1 MSKIDDMRAATTKA
15 HETIRYQ
22 AIERKVKSGECQIL
36 NVWKTHSTVTDDDFL
51 KGVEW
56 ILKDPFD
63 ERNRLTREIALSPTG
78 IVYLDRI
85 YDDWHGMMVFS
96 HNGQTWKGELFEVE
110 TEEKYKKMYGDTF
123 MRSFELRLNAKDPI
137 Y

>member
-1 MSKIDDMRAATTKA
+1 MSKIDNMRAATTKV
-15 HETIRYQ
+15 HETMRYQ

-36 NVWKTHSTVTDDDFL
+36 NVWKTLSTVTDDDFL

-56 ILKDPFD
+56 ILKDPLD
-63 ERNRLTREIALSPTG
+63 ERNRLTREMALSPTG

-110 TEEKYKKMYGDTF
+110 TEEKDKKMYGNTF